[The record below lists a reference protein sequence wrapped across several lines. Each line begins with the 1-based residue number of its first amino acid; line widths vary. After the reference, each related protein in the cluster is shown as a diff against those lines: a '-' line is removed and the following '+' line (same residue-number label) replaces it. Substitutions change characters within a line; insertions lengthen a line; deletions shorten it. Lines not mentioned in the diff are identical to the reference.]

1 MAQISSIEPNV
12 DKIEHE
18 GRVFYLVGTAHVS
31 RSSVELA
38 ESVIHRYKP
47 DTVAIELDEQRYSSL
62 LNPERWRETDIFRV
76 IREGKSYLLMAQ
88 LALAGFQKKLGNKLD
103 VKPGEEMIA
112 AANAAEEV
120 GASIALIDRNVRIT
134 LKRAW
139 SSAGLWSMTKIF
151 FSMIG
156 ALFTSEELAEED
168 IEKLKSTD
176 ALELMVEQFSDYLP
190 GVKVALVD
198 ERDAYLA
205 EKMRLAPG
213 QTVVAVVGAA
223 HTPGIKRIFGT
234 SIDLE
239 KLDELPPPK
248 RSIQVLS
255 WTLPV
260 IILGMIT
267 YGFINAGF
275 ETSAQM
281 MKAWILWNGALA
293 AIGAAAALA
302 HPLTII
308 TAFVAAPITSLN
320 PMIAAGW
327 VCGLVEALLRKPRI
341 KDLETIAD
349 DISTV
354 RGAWSNRVSKIL
366 LVIILSNLGS
376 SIGTIVG
383 FGTIASLL

>member
-1 MAQISSIEPNV
+1 MAQVSNVEPNV

-18 GRVFYLVGTAHVS
+18 GRTFYVVGTAHVS

-38 ESVIHRYKP
+38 EEVIRRYKP

-76 IREGKSYLLMAQ
+76 IKDGKSYLLMAQ

-112 AANAAEEV
+112 AANVAQEV
-120 GASIALIDRNVRIT
+120 GADIALIDRNVRTT

-156 ALFTSEELAEED
+156 ALFTSEELSEDD

-176 ALELMVEQFSDYLP
+176 SLELMVEQFSDYLP

-205 EKMRLAPG
+205 EKMRLAQG
-213 QTVVAVVGAA
+213 ETVVAVVGAA
-223 HTPGIKRIFGT
+223 HVPGIRRLFGEE
-234 SIDLE
+234 IDLE
-239 KLDELPPPK
+239 ELDKLPPPK
-248 RSIQVLS
+248 RSIQAFS
-255 WTLPV
+255 WGFPIL
-260 IILGMIT
+260 ILGMIV
-267 YGFINAGF
+267 YGFFNAGA
-275 ETSAQM
+275 ETSAEM
-281 MKAWILWNGALA
+281 MKAWIIWNGSLA
-293 AIGAAAALA
+293 AIGTIVALA

-327 VCGLVEALLRKPRI
+327 VCGLVEAVLKKPRI

-349 DISTV
+349 DVSSV
-354 RGAWSNRVSKIL
+354 RGAWGNRVSKIL
-366 LVIILSNLGS
+366 LVIIFANLGS
-376 SIGTIVG
+376 SIGTIIG

>member
-1 MAQISSIEPNV
+1 MAQITSIEPNV
-12 DKIEHE
+12 DRIEHD

-31 RSSVELA
+31 RASVVLA
-38 ESVIHRYKP
+38 ENIIRRYKP
-47 DTVAIELDEQRYSSL
+47 DTVAVELDEQRYNSL

-112 AANAAEEV
+112 ASNVAREM
-120 GASIALIDRNVRIT
+120 GCDIALIDRNVRIT

-151 FSMIG
+151 FSMLG
-156 ALFTSEELAEED
+156 ALFTSEELSEED

-205 EKMRLAPG
+205 EKMRLASG
-213 QTVVAVVGAA
+213 DTVVAVVGAA
-223 HTPGIKRIFGT
+223 HVPGIRRRFGQPV
-234 SIDLE
+234 DLDQLE
-239 KLDELPPPK
+239 ELPPPK
-248 RSIQVLS
+248 RSIQLLS
-255 WTLPV
+255 WGLPLL
-260 IILGMIT
+260 ILGMIV
-267 YGFINAGF
+267 YGFVNAGV
-275 ETSAQM
+275 ETSTAM
-281 MKAWILWNGALA
+281 MKAWILWNGGLA
-293 AIGAAAALA
+293 ALGAAAALA

-327 VCGLVEALLRKPRI
+327 VCGLVEAMLHKPRI

-349 DISTV
+349 DVSSV
-354 RGAWSNRVSKIL
+354 RGVWKNRVSKIL
-366 LVIILSNLGS
+366 LVIVLANLGS
-376 SIGTIVG
+376 SIGTIAG
-383 FGTIASLL
+383 FGSIASLL

>member
-1 MAQISSIEPNV
+1 MAQISSVEPNV
-12 DKIEHE
+12 DKIEYE

-38 ESVIHRYKP
+38 EQTIRRYQP

-112 AANAAEEV
+112 AANVAKEVDAE
-120 GASIALIDRNVRIT
+120 IALIDRSVKTT

-156 ALFTSEELAEED
+156 ALFTSEELDEED

-198 ERDAYLA
+198 ERDCYLA
-205 EKMRLAPG
+205 EKMRQAPG
-213 QTVVAVVGAA
+213 ETVVAVVGAA
-223 HTPGIKRIFGT
+223 HVPGIKRVFGT
-234 SIDLE
+234 DIDLE
-239 KLDELPPPK
+239 ALDELPPPK
-248 RSIQVLS
+248 RSIQIFS
-255 WTLPV
+255 WGFPIL
-260 IILGMIT
+260 ILGMII
-267 YGFINAGF
+267 YGFINAGA

-281 MKAWILWNGALA
+281 MKAWILWNGTLA
-293 AIGAAAALA
+293 SLGTLIALA
-302 HPLTII
+302 HPLTIV

-327 VCGLVEALLRKPRI
+327 VCGLVEALLKKPRI

-354 RGAWSNRVSKIL
+354 RGVWTNRVSKIL
-366 LVIILSNLGS
+366 LVIVFANLGS
-376 SIGTIVG
+376 SIGTIIG